1 MNSKLELK
9 IMDEPQL
16 KRDLGLLR
24 ATMLGVGGAI
34 SAGGFVTIGYA
45 AGLAGYAIVPVV
57 FVSGFISLLTMFSY
71 AELGTAIPLAGGEYT
86 FSKVAYGGLISFF
99 TGWFEWL
106 SNMFY
111 TALSAI
117 GFAYAISYIFPQ
129 INIPLMAVIVVIIF
143 ACVNLR
149 GVKATGTAEVIITV
163 AVLIIMAIFVL
174 GGWSY
179 TQGTQTPPS
188 PFPFSLIGTF
198 AAASFL
204 FDLYLG
210 GEAVAASQAEI
221 KNPGR
226 NIPIAI
232 VLSGAIL
239 IMLYTS
245 VIAISVGI
253 VPPAILKDQS
263 SPIAFV
269 AQQAMGPAGGIL
281 VTIGL
286 AIAGLAATNESIMAQ
301 SRVLY
306 AMGRDGYLPKQFCK
320 VHKRFCTPYVA
331 VIVCAIFTA
340 IFTATGL
347 VNFVVYAVNLGFII
361 GFTIVNLSLIKL
373 RKIAPHLK
381 RPFKVPLYPLTP
393 IAGIATCLFLILFI
407 EPSVLVL
414 GLELGVVALLVYYI
428 RMVGYVRIRIAFGGI
443 SFGLGVFAAFAA
455 YLLSNN
461 IIVLRDAPAGV
472 STLFLWILV
481 FISVVQILAGLL
493 HVTASEQ

>member
-34 SAGGFVTIGYA
+34 SAGGFATIGYA

-57 FVSGFISLLTMFSY
+57 FVSGFISLITMFSY

-86 FSKVAYGGLISFF
+86 FSKVAFGGFTSFL

-111 TALSAI
+111 TSLSAM
-117 GFAYAISYIFPQ
+117 GFAYAIAYFFPQ
-129 INIPLMAVIVVIIF
+129 INIALIAVVVVIIF
-143 ACVNLR
+143 SIVNLK
-149 GVKATGTAEVIITV
+149 GVKETGTAGAVITII
-163 AVLIIMAIFVL
+163 VLVILSVFVL

-179 TQGTQTPPS
+179 TQGTQMTHP
-188 PFPFSLIGTF
+188 PFPVGIIGIFT
-198 AAASFL
+198 AASFL

-226 NIPIAI
+226 NIPRAI
-232 VLSGAIL
+232 VISGLIL
-239 IMLYTS
+239 IALYTS
-245 VIAISVGI
+245 VIAIAVGI
-253 VPPAILKDQS
+253 VPPAVLMEQV
-263 SPIAFV
+263 SPLAFV
-269 AQQAMGPAGGIL
+269 AEQAMGPVGGIV

-286 AIAGLAATNESIMAQ
+286 ALTGLAATNEAIMAQ

-320 VHKRFCTPYVA
+320 IHKRFCTPYVA

-361 GFTIVNLSLIKL
+361 GFSIVNLSLIRL

-414 GLELGVVALLVYYI
+414 GLELSVVALLVYYI

-443 SFGLGVFAAFAA
+443 SLGLGAFSAFAA
-455 YLLSNN
+455 YLLGNN

-481 FISVVQILAGLL
+481 FVSIVQILAGLL

>member
-1 MNSKLELK
+1 
-9 IMDEPQL
+9 MDEPHL

-45 AGLAGYAIVPVV
+45 AGLAGYAIVSVV

-86 FSKVAYGGLISFF
+86 FAKVAYGGFVSFL

-111 TALSAI
+111 TALSAM
-117 GFAYAISYIFPQ
+117 GFAYAISYLFPQ

-143 ACVNLR
+143 ALVNLK
-149 GVKATGTAEVIITV
+149 GVKETGTAGAIITIV
-163 AVLIIMAIFVL
+163 VLVILAVFVV
-174 GGWSY
+174 GGWSFI
-179 TQGTQTPPS
+179 QGAQVTHP
-188 PFPFSLIGTF
+188 PFPVGLIGIFT
-198 AAASFL
+198 AAAFL

-210 GEAVAASQAEI
+210 AEAVAASQGEI

-232 VLSGAIL
+232 VASGIIL
-239 IMLYTS
+239 IALYTS
-245 VIAISVGI
+245 IIAIAVGI
-253 VPPAILKDQS
+253 VSPAVLMEQT

-269 AQQAMGPAGGIL
+269 AEQAMGPVGGVL

-306 AMGRDGYLPKQFCK
+306 AMGRDGYLPKGLCK
-320 VHKRFCTPYVA
+320 IHKRTCTPYVA
-331 VIVCAIFTA
+331 VIVCAVFTVL
-340 IFTATGL
+340 FTATGL

-361 GFTIVNLSLIKL
+361 GFSLVNLSLIRL
-373 RKIAPHLK
+373 RKTAPHLK

-393 IAGIATCLFLILFI
+393 IAGIATCAFLVFFI
-407 EPSVLVL
+407 EPSVLIL

-428 RMVGYVRIRIAFGGI
+428 RMVGYQRVRIAFGGI
-443 SFGLGVFAAFAA
+443 SLCVGGFVAFIA
-455 YLLSNN
+455 YLLGTNS
-461 IIVLRDAPAGV
+461 IVLQGVSSAV
-472 STLFLWILV
+472 STLV
-481 FISVVQILAGLL
+481 FCVLLFMSIIQILAGILNL
-493 HVTASEQ
+493 SASER